1 MDGAIQKHKKL
12 RHELLRLE
20 SSQRELEFKMIGC
33 TARLNRMKIIS
44 FASQKLDKSISR
56 CERTIQNLANRLVQI
71 TSLKQEV
78 RTKLTASVDHLQEVQ
93 SQLTSSV
100 SKQSI
105 EANVCDNYEFFPYT
119 IFFIH
124 KQEYK
129 GFAFPKV
136 MSKLP

>member
-33 TARLNRMKIIS
+33 TTRLSRMKIIS

-78 RTKLTASVDHLQEVQ
+78 QTKLTASVDHLQELQ

-105 EANVCDNYEFFPYT
+105 EANVCDMEFSHT
-119 IFFIH
+119 LFFIH
-124 KQEYK
+124 RQEYK
-129 GFAFPKV
+129 GIDFPKV
-136 MSKLP
+136 MSKLL